1 MPTTT
6 PSDTRPTATGLLAP
20 SVAAGVA
27 IWLAY
32 TVVTVAVQLSAGVPY
47 TEWFSTAANA
57 WRVGV
62 LSLVAGTLLLLGCL
76 AAARWN
82 HLWRDPLRLPTT
94 RLMKTAMALWWL
106 LILVRLAGVRWG
118 DVPPAL
124 LAAIVASGVLVG
136 FAEETL
142 FRGFFLRA
150 LRAGGR
156 TEGRA
161 ALWVAVCF
169 GLFHLPNVFMG
180 TGVVGLLQVV
190 LAATSGAVLYVFRRH
205 FGLLWPAMVAHG
217 AWDIS
222 TFLAINYAQPWLPMV
237 SLGLQPLVALLGIA
251 ILAGLVRHDEA
262 RVLP

>member
-6 PSDTRPTATGLLAP
+6 LPASRNRGAGLLAP
-20 SVAAGVA
+20 SVAAGMALWV
-27 IWLAY
+27 AY

-47 TEWFSTAANA
+47 IDWFSTAAHA

-62 LSLVAGTLLLLGCL
+62 ASLVAGALLLLVCL
-76 AAARWN
+76 AIARWD
-82 HLWRDPLRLPTT
+82 HLWRDPVRLAST
-94 RLMKTAMALWWL
+94 RPMRAAMLLWWL
-106 LILVRLAGVRWG
+106 AIGVRLVGVRWA
-118 DVPPAL
+118 DVPPSL
-124 LAAIVASGVLVG
+124 LAAMVASGVLVG

-156 TEGRA
+156 AEGRA

-180 TGVVGLLQVV
+180 MGALGLLQVL
-190 LAATSGAVLYVFRRH
+190 LAATSGAVLYAFRRH

-222 TFLAINYAQPWLPMV
+222 TFLAINYGQPWLPMV
-237 SLGLQPLVALLGIA
+237 SLGMQPLVALLGIA
-251 ILAGLVRHDEA
+251 ILVGLARHDRA
-262 RVLP
+262 AVLP